1 MPMPA
6 RNARRTTDAVF
17 THLHE
22 AIVRGAVSAG
32 ERIDLD
38 AVAAELDVSR
48 TPIREALL
56 RLESE
61 GLVERI
67 PYRGAVVAAVDPR
80 VAADVA
86 AVRIH
91 LEGLAMRLAV
101 PRLTDATLGAMADC
115 LDDLDALQ
123 GKAGLD
129 VRDRWNELNDRF
141 HGLLYEA
148 ADCPQLMRPLESLS
162 AQASRIRRHFDARQG
177 PAQADHRAILL
188 ACRNRNA
195 DQAARA
201 AQRHILRAYARM
213 VGDEID
219 PGSPLG
225 VSLELAGLRRAGP

>member
-17 THLHE
+17 AHLHE
-22 AIVRGAVSAG
+22 AIIRGALSAG

-38 AVAAELDVSR
+38 AVAVELDVSR

-61 GLVERI
+61 GLIERI

-80 VAADVA
+80 VTADVA

-101 PRLTDATLGAMADC
+101 PRLTDAELDTMAEC
-115 LDDLDALQ
+115 LDELERLGGDA
-123 GKAGLD
+123 GID
-129 VRDRWNELNDRF
+129 VQDRWNELNDRF
-141 HGLLYEA
+141 HGLLYAA
-148 ADCPQLMRPLESLS
+148 ADCPQLVRPLESLS
-162 AQASRIRRHFDARQG
+162 AQAARIRRHFDARQG
-177 PAQADHRAILL
+177 PAQADHRAILM
-188 ACRNRNA
+188 ACRNRDA
-195 DQAARA
+195 DEAARA

-213 VGDEID
+213 VDDEIE
-219 PGSPLG
+219 PGSPLD
-225 VSLELAGLRRAGP
+225 VSLELAGLRRAGT